1 MNYLMLVAAAVV
13 VFPTVVAVAFV
24 VDVIVVVAVTSFLAV
39 VFVGILAVVDDAVL
53 LAALGWLEK
62 QALSPN
68 RSQAL
73 HRGFPC

>member
-1 MNYLMLVAAAVV
+1 MLVVVAVV
-13 VFPTVVAVAFV
+13 VFPIVVAVAFV
-24 VDVIVVVAVTSFLAV
+24 VDVVIVVAVTLFLAV

-68 RSQAL
+68 RSQAV
-73 HRGFPC
+73 HWGFPCQ